1 MQLWVLN
8 RTIQIFFGSAELN
21 KIPTLVVAFR
31 RKALGRVMRAPNLR
45 GDVLWIVALVQ
56 NSFPMIAYSVLNVV
70 RDRKCHVLAVLP
82 TRVQLA

>member
-1 MQLWVLN
+1 MKMQLWVLN

-45 GDVLWIVALVQ
+45 GDVFWTAARVQ
-56 NSFPMIAYSVLNVV
+56 NRFLMTVYSALNA
-70 RDRKCHVLAVLP
+70 VLA
-82 TRVQLA
+82 RK

>member
-1 MQLWVLN
+1 VLALN
-8 RTIQIFFGSAELN
+8 CAIVRFFGSEEVHS
-21 KIPTLVVAFR
+21 IPLLTVAFR

-56 NSFPMIAYSVLNVV
+56 NLFLMIVYSALNVV

-82 TRVQLA
+82 TRVQ